1 MEKIK
6 SFFEL
11 IDRFDIPISFR
22 YQKDDS
28 YSTFIGGFFSFVII
42 VFSLISGIY
51 LFIPFAKKKIILS
64 LIILL
69 ILTKPKKLI

>member
-28 YSTFIGGFFSFVII
+28 YSTPISGFFSFVII
-42 VFSLISGIY
+42 VLSVISSIY
-51 LFIPFAKKKIILS
+51 FFIPFVQKKIIL
-64 LIILL
+64 LVITLP
-69 ILTKPKKLI
+69 ILTKQKK